1 MRGLDFVDVWFGAP
15 RRVPPDLT
23 RLYQLLLNIITMK
36 GTMPVRSLM
45 QMGYPV
51 NVLKIAIRK
60 RYVKMHY
67 APRKVSEEVMK
78 RILDIVGEAP
88 SEMLV

>member
-1 MRGLDFVDVWFGAP
+1 
-15 RRVPPDLT
+15 
-23 RLYQLLLNIITMK
+23 
-36 GTMPVRSLM
+36 
-45 QMGYPV
+45 MGYPV

-60 RYVKMHY
+60 GYVKMHY

-88 SEMLV
+88 TEMLV